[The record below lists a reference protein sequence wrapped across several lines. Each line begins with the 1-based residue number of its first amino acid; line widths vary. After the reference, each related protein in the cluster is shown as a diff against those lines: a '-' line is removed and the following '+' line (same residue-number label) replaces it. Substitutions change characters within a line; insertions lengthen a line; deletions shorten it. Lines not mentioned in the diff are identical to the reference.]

1 MKTSL
6 SKFNTL
12 TVLASLTAALALTGC
27 AGVKNSMRLSSK
39 DSVWNPVAKLKAEKE
54 KEAEPAEPMTMVAT
68 WKGSVLETAGVNSR
82 GFGGRIFFY
91 DAANNAVEAEG
102 ELTVYGFDDTKK
114 KAGDSGAD
122 KKFVFRASEFQTHK
136 SDNGLGASYS
146 IWIPW
151 EKVGGYRKT
160 ISLIPIFK
168 TKDGKILKGGQAVN
182 VLHGKTPQQQLS
194 SNGPFKVLG
203 SSPAVL
209 GQGSYGAGSENDAG
223 SENGSGVVSAS
234 FEAAAQ
240 LNNKIKTST
249 IKLTPNMARRVE
261 AGRDSTPEKPKAKS
275 LTTDQSLDELR
286 KLLDERSAAAPA
298 NTKPTATEVSQTS
311 TPRQP
316 FGSPGSFK

>member
-6 SKFNTL
+6 SKFNSL
-12 TVLASLTAALALTGC
+12 MVLASLTAALAMTGC
-27 AGVKNSMRLSSK
+27 AGVKNTMRLSSK
-39 DSVWNPVAKLKAEKE
+39 DSMWNPVAKLKAEKE

-68 WKGSVLETAGVNSR
+68 WKGSVLETAGTNSR

-136 SDNGLGASYS
+136 SENGLGVSYS
-146 IWIPW
+146 VWVPW

-168 TKDGKILKGGQAVN
+168 TTDGKILKGGQAVN
-182 VLHGKTPQQQLS
+182 VLHGRTPEKQLS
-194 SNGPFKVLG
+194 NDGPFKVLG

-209 GQGSYGAGSENDAG
+209 GQASYSEDSQYGN
-223 SENGSGVVSAS
+223 SGVVPAS
-234 FEAAAQ
+234 FEDAAQ
-240 LNNKIKTST
+240 SNDKIKTST
-249 IKLTPNMARRVE
+249 ISLTPNMARRIE
-261 AGRDSTPEKPKAKS
+261 ANRNARRPKQEPKS
-275 LTTDQSLDELR
+275 LTDGQSLDQLR
-286 KLLDERSAAAPA
+286 KMISERSSTVPA
-298 NTKPTATEVSQTS
+298 NANQPATEVSQPS
-311 TPRQP
+311 APRQP

>member
-6 SKFNTL
+6 SNFNTL
-12 TVLASLTAALALTGC
+12 VVLASLTAALALTGC

-39 DSVWNPVAKLKAEKE
+39 DSMWNPVAKLNAERE
-54 KEAEPAEPMTMVAT
+54 KEAEPTEPMTMVAT

-102 ELTVYGFDDTKK
+102 ELTIYGFDDTKK

-136 SDNGLGASYS
+136 SDNGLGVSYS
-146 IWIPW
+146 VWIPW

-168 TKDGKILKGGQAVN
+168 TADGKILKGGQAVN
-182 VLHGKTPQQQLS
+182 VLHGKTPEKQLS
-194 SNGPFKVLG
+194 DNGPFKVLG

-209 GQGSYGAGSENDAG
+209 GQASYSEDSQKSN
-223 SENGSGVVSAS
+223 SGVVPAS
-234 FEAAAQ
+234 FEDVAQ
-240 LNNKIKTST
+240 SNDKIKTST
-249 IKLTPNMARRVE
+249 ISLTPNMARRIE
-261 AGRDSTPEKPKAKS
+261 ANRNARPPKQEPKS
-275 LTTDQSLDELR
+275 LTDDQSLDQLR
-286 KLLDERSAAAPA
+286 KMLSERSSTVPA
-298 NTKPTATEVSQTS
+298 SANQPATETS
-311 TPRQP
+311 HTSAPRQP

>member
-1 MKTSL
+1 MKTTL

-12 TVLASLTAALALTGC
+12 MVLASLTAALALTGC

-39 DSVWNPVAKLKAEKE
+39 DSMWNPVAKLKAEKE
-54 KEAEPAEPMTMVAT
+54 KEAEPSEPMTMVAT

-122 KKFVFRASEFQTHK
+122 KKFVFRAAEFQTHK
-136 SDNGLGASYS
+136 SDNGLGVSYS

-168 TKDGKILKGGQAVN
+168 TTDGKILKGGQAVN

-209 GQGSYGAGSENDAG
+209 GQGGYSADLAND
-223 SENGSGVVSAS
+223 SGVMPAS
-234 FEAAAQ
+234 FESAAQ
-240 LNNKIKTST
+240 SNDRIKTST
-249 IKLTPNMARRVE
+249 INLTPSMARRIE
-261 AGRDSTPEKPKAKS
+261 AGRKTTPEVPEAKS
-275 LTTDQSLDELR
+275 LATEQSLDQLR
-286 KLLDERSAAAPA
+286 KLLSERSAAVPA
-298 NTKPTATEVSQTS
+298 NAKQTATEVSQAS
-311 TPRQP
+311 APRQP